1 VNDKGEPS
9 VECWDLAAISESM
22 QLERADG
29 SKAVSHAVSLSRDN
43 EFEGIDI
50 LTWPSYAPIWPPAG
64 DEVQSENFDLGNTF
78 KYVNARPYPYH
89 KQSVS
94 ANNSFPRS
102 LFNIQGGL
110 IDFNFYAARFGAAS
124 DDDDEIETHIFS
136 LENGDDWF
144 YFEDQYTGESL
155 SRKESDKPYPFRMST
170 ISGTETEALRLRYK
184 SQPKHT
190 VLHKGAC
197 SFTGIDTSA
206 DHGSSQSTR
215 GHSGFTV
222 QVNVEDL

>member
-9 VECWDLAAISESM
+9 VECWDLAAISDSM
-22 QLERADG
+22 QMERADG
-29 SKAVSHAVSLSRDN
+29 SKGVSHAVSLSRDN

-78 KYVNARPYPYH
+78 KYVNTTSYSYR
-89 KQSVS
+89 KQAVS

-124 DDDDEIETHIFS
+124 DDDEVETHIFS
-136 LENGDDWF
+136 MENGDDWF
-144 YFEDQYTGESL
+144 YFEDSSYTGLQSL
-155 SRKESDKPYPFRMST
+155 KKSDKPYPFQMST
-170 ISGTETEALRLRYK
+170 ISGTETELLRLRYNA
-184 SQPKHT
+184 QPKHT

-222 QVNVEDL
+222 QVNIEDL